1 MQVLASLSILFNK
14 LSFVLSKL
22 SNNEYTKPCL
32 LLNNATIEQHVRHII
47 ELVQELNNGYY
58 IGEVN
63 YDNRKRNVAI
73 ETEVEYGIDL
83 LKSLNI
89 SINKKDKEIEL
100 IVNYSN
106 KEADFVKVKTSYF
119 RELVANVEHCVHH
132 MALIRVGINEVA
144 KIELPSDFGVAIS
157 TIKHKN
163 K

>member
-22 SNNEYTKPCL
+22 SNNEYTKPYL
-32 LLNNATIEQHVRHII
+32 LLNNATIGQHVRHII
-47 ELVQELNNGYY
+47 ELVQELNNGYD

-63 YDNRKRNVAI
+63 YDNRKRNIAI

-100 IVNYSN
+100 IVNYAI

-132 MALIRVGINEVA
+132 MALIRVAINEVA